1 MKTETTPAKKIP
13 LGCAT
18 TPLERNALRWLNER
32 GRDYNNGA
40 AGVYADLAHGGC
52 QSGIVGHLIYSR
64 DCRAFFQRHRGE
76 INKLLAEQIE
86 ECGVNGPA
94 DLLREWDKSDPLG
107 EDVNTDRLAWFG
119 FETAARNV
127 AQKAGIET

>member
-1 MKTETTPAKKIP
+1 MEQPVKRIAAEHAETR
-13 LGCAT
+13 
-18 TPLERNALRWLNER
+18 LERNALRWMNER
-32 GRDYNNGA
+32 GQDYNDGA
-40 AGVYADLAHGGC
+40 AGVFKDLMYGGC

-64 DCRAFFQRHRGE
+64 DCRTFLKRHREE

-86 ECGVNGPA
+86 ECGASGPA
-94 DLLREWDKSDPLG
+94 DILQNWDKSDPLG
-107 EDVNTDRLAWFG
+107 EDVNADRLAWFG